1 MKKLLSVVA
10 ILMVAALLLPS
21 IGEAGYRASF
31 TCITNSD
38 GFSKGHYAPAHRPF
52 PRTGSGSIV
61 SPFAER
67 WMALVTFSGVF
78 GSESTG
84 EIWQY
89 RISNQVSAINAT
101 GNILDARRP
110 ILQDPTGVISYI
122 DPSWSYDGKYL
133 AYVKTNNFLTESSIY
148 VQQYNVST
156 SSGTAVTPVGAP
168 ILVVDGTGGIHPRH
182 PSWKPNGLQLAYDSD
197 ATGLSIDLY
206 TVDVDPVAHTVGFPF
221 RHTTNDS
228 KAEFKPE
235 YSPDGTKLAYVTNL
249 YGPFVIAILTLADD
263 SFVPAETAFASVS
276 HDNPSWSSDGASI
289 YYDAPRGEDP
299 ANPTDIFKLDL
310 ATQAKCA
317 INLDGAGDADA
328 DVSNAMNAA
337 ADGYPYNEL
346 LMVSSA
352 FASSFGAVNIWKA
365 NFIFNCLPPLPFTV
379 DITPSTLTIG
389 DSVHGSKEIQAT
401 YHMPPETTAA
411 GYWALSDQSPGA
423 LEGIKVRRTFFAS
436 PTLNG
441 LVARNPPS
449 GPLSNSGLPDYTD
462 HPGSDPH
469 MDVRWARRT
478 FEARCVALGQVDK
491 LVPMLSTGYSAIRG
505 RKFVG
510 YGYLYVSSGNLAG
523 SAVRLEQNYPN
534 PFNPQTKINFSVSKP
549 GNVDVRVF
557 NVRGELV
564 KTLTNQNYAMGMH
577 TISWDGM
584 TENGK
589 KTSSGVYY
597 IRANTPGA
605 APDVIKAVLAQ

>member
-38 GFSKGHYAPAHRPF
+38 GLSKGHYSPAHRPF

-61 SPFAER
+61 SPFQER
-67 WMALVTFSGVF
+67 WMAILTFSGVF
-78 GSESTG
+78 GSESVG

-89 RISNQVSAINAT
+89 RIANQVSAVNAT

-110 ILQDPTGVISYI
+110 ILQDVTGVISYV
-122 DPSWSYDGKYL
+122 DPAWSDDGKYL
-133 AYVKTNNFLTESSIY
+133 AYVETNNFLTESKIY

-156 SSGTAVTPVGAP
+156 SSGTAVTPVGSR

-182 PSWKPNGLQLAYDSD
+182 PAWAPDGKHLAFDSD
-197 ATGLSIDLY
+197 ASGLSIDLY
-206 TVDVDPVAHTVGFPF
+206 TVAVDPVTQIVGVPV

-228 KAEFKPE
+228 KAEFKPD

-249 YGPFVIAILTLADD
+249 YGPFVIVILNLADD
-263 SFVPAETAFASVS
+263 TFYPAETNFASVS
-276 HDNPSWSSDGASI
+276 HDNPSWSSDGLSI

-299 ANPTDIFKLDL
+299 ANPTDVYKLDL
-310 ATQAKCA
+310 GPQSKCG
-317 INLDGAGDADA
+317 INIDGAGDADP
-328 DVSNAMNAA
+328 DVSHAANAS
-337 ADGYPYNEL
+337 ADGPAYNQIV
-346 LMVSSA
+346 MVSSA
-352 FASSFGAVNIWKA
+352 FAASFGAVNIWQA
-365 NFIFNCLPPLPFTV
+365 NYVFNCLPPLPVTV
-379 DITPSTLTIG
+379 DISPSNLNVGSLGQTIT
-389 DSVHGSKEIQAT
+389 AT
-401 YHMPPETTAA
+401 IRMPAETTAA
-411 GYWALSDQSPGA
+411 GYMALSDQSPGA

-436 PTLNG
+436 PTLMG
-441 LVARNPPS
+441 RTARDAPH
-449 GPLSNSGLPDYTD
+449 GPLAGSGLPDYTD

-469 MDVRWARRT
+469 LDVVWARRT
-478 FEARCVALGQVDK
+478 FEARLVALGLVDR
-491 LVPMLSTGYSAIRG
+491 LVPMQLTAYSAIRG
-505 RKFVG
+505 RRFVG
-510 YGYLYVSSGNLAG
+510 YGYMYVSSANAAG
-523 SAVRLEQNYPN
+523 SAVSLEQNYPN
-534 PFNPQTKINFSVSKP
+534 PFNPQTKINFAVSKP

-564 KTLTNQNYAMGMH
+564 KTLTNTNYAQGMH
-577 TISWDGM
+577 TITWDGM
-584 TENGK
+584 TESGK

-605 APDVIKAVLAQ
+605 TPSVIKAVLAQ